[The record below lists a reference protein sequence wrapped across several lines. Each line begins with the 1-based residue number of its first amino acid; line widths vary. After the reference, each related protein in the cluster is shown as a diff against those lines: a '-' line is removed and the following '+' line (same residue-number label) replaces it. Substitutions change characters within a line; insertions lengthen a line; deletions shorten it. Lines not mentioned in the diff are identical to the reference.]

1 MEAEA
6 AGKDRA
12 LQNAQKTINDL
23 QKDLNDCKNKKVP
36 TTATQTVEKNEYV
49 VIFRQSSSKVDA
61 LQMPNI
67 DRLASYLK
75 KNSKYNPQRKL

>member
-12 LQNAQKTINDL
+12 LQNAQKTISDL

-36 TTATQTVEKNEYV
+36 TTTTQAVEKSEYV

-67 DRLASYLK
+67 DR
-75 KNSKYNPQRKL
+75 PGKLFEEE